1 MSVSEFRGVAHSE
14 EVNLPAGSPKGN
26 ALKTYITETETVS
39 ERKGVEAE
47 SIKQFCCFLFT
58 TNHLPLWIEA
68 EDRRYYLI
76 EIDHDGHATGQT
88 ALEFAGIVGALHEFM
103 EDDRNIAALY
113 RALMERQQA
122 PDFNAKTLNVV
133 DDATPL
139 MKWVHGAS
147 EATRKA
153 LLREY
158 LQEEGIHALP
168 ESEAVEI
175 IKKRLDGSVSSTKH
189 LMTEIGWSKDKV
201 KWGGREF
208 AKVIWVQDGY
218 CADRGKL
225 KGPDGF
231 EEDLAEH
238 FGKTEDV
245 RLL

>member
-1 MSVSEFRGVAHSE
+1 MIKARIVSKRTTTRTITGHEADAFGQ
-14 EVNLPAGSPKGN
+14 N
-26 ALKTYITETETVS
+26 AS
-39 ERKGVEAE
+39 
-47 SIKQFCCFLFT
+47 
-58 TNHLPLWIEA
+58 
-68 EDRRYYLI
+68 
-76 EIDHDGHATGQT
+76 
-88 ALEFAGIVGALHEFM
+88 EFAGIVGALHEFM

-113 RALMERQQA
+113 RALMDRKQSR
-122 PDFNAKTLNVV
+122 DFNAKTLNVV
-133 DDATPL
+133 DDPTPL
-139 MKWVHGAS
+139 MKRVHGAS

-189 LMTEIGWSKDKV
+189 LMTEIGWSKDRV
-201 KWGGREF
+201 KWGSREC
-208 AKVIWVQDGY
+208 AKVIWFQDGY

-245 RLL
+245 RLM